1 MSNEDSAVCFPTH
14 PNCLPP
20 KALHGMQPPADG
32 KTKDLGGEGE
42 RQTLYSVLRQHSAFQ
57 DPEI

>member
-1 MSNEDSAVCFPTH
+1 MSNEGSAASFPTH

-32 KTKDLGGEGE
+32 KTKDLREGRE
-42 RQTLYSVLRQHSAFQ
+42 KETLYSL
-57 DPEI
+57 